1 MHINDLSHQT
11 AREVVPG
18 YRARF
23 VHSDRVTLAYW
34 DIEAGAALPEH
45 AHPHEQLTNVISGKF
60 QLTIAGETHLLEP
73 GLVAEIPPNV
83 LHSGVAQTACRLIDV
98 FCPVREDYR

>member
-73 GLVAEIPPNV
+73 GWWPRYHRTFSIPG
-83 LHSGVAQTACRLIDV
+83 LHRPHAA
-98 FCPVREDYR
+98 